1 MPAKAKTSSAPVM
14 AEARAWSKPNTVTV
28 NLVLFIKVIRVI
40 LKNKVELLLAALTII
55 VSLLTIMA

>member
-1 MPAKAKTSSAPVM
+1 
-14 AEARAWSKPNTVTV
+14 VTV

-40 LKNKVELLLAALTII
+40 LKNKSELLLAALTII